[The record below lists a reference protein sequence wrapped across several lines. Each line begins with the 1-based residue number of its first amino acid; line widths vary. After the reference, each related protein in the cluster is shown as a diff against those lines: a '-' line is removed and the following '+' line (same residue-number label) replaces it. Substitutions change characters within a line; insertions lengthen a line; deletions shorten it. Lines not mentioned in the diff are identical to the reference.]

1 MFQVEMNN
9 GIVKITVSRPY
20 GNLRGIKYHGV
31 ENLLDDGL
39 DRDDRGYTTFPINTL
54 EGNILWQT

>member
-1 MFQVEMNN
+1 MNN

-39 DRDDRGYTTFPINTL
+39 DRDDRGYTTFPINPL
-54 EGNILWQT
+54 EGYILWQT